1 MNGRDSRALNW
12 LQTGWGVLAIVL
24 LIIFIAYLIWRF
36 WPRPAVVESGPTRA
50 PSQAVAE
57 CDRQFSAS
65 TFRIDG
71 WTAHERFLAD
81 YPVPT
86 SKRPLYVYVMFKKSN
101 YSFGGPVQ
109 QTASIAN
116 VRINVARPSDLNH
129 QSNMNGM
136 GDCVLTEQ
144 KPNANSTD
152 ASGYSEERWSAYCDL
167 TQYQDEGQEQET
179 GLAKYRV
186 RVENASDESVDYCF
200 VASCDVRYPSGKPC
214 SAPAGTGS
222 PYSAPGYGGAPSA
235 GGGGYSAPS
244 YTAPPGYSSPTA
256 SAAPAPAP
264 VATTTG
270 Q

>member
-1 MNGRDSRALNW
+1 MNGRDTRALGWVPPMWW
-12 LQTGWGVLAIVL
+12 LWWIVILIAAIL
-24 LIIFIAYLIWRF
+24 LLVWLYYAMRK
-36 WPRPAVVESGPTRA
+36 PTVETVGATRA
-50 PSQAVAE
+50 PSQAIAE
-57 CDRQFSAS
+57 CDRQLSSS
-65 TFRIDG
+65 TFRVDG

-86 SKRPLYVYVMFKKSN
+86 SKRPLYVYIVFKKSN

-109 QTASIAN
+109 QTASVAN
-116 VRINVARPSDLNH
+116 VRVSVNRPSDLNH
-129 QSNMNGM
+129 QTNMSAM

-144 KPNANSTD
+144 KPGGSAD
-152 ASGYSEERWSAYCDL
+152 ASGYSEERWSTYCDL
-167 TQYQDEGQEQET
+167 TRYQDEGQEQET

-222 PYSAPGYGGAPSA
+222 PYGAPGYGAP
-235 GGGGYSAPS
+235 GGYSAPS
-244 YTAPPGYSSPTA
+244 SGPPGYSAPGYSAPTA
-256 SAAPAPAP
+256 SAPPAAAPA
-264 VATTTG
+264 TTSG

>member
-12 LQTGWGVLAIVL
+12 LQTGWGLLAIVL
-24 LIIFIAYLIWRF
+24 LIIIIGYIIWRY
-36 WPRPAVVESGPTRA
+36 WPVPGPDVSPGASRV

-109 QTASIAN
+109 QTASVAN
-116 VRINVARPSDLNH
+116 VRINVTRPSDVNH
-129 QSNMNGM
+129 QSNMSAM
-136 GDCVLTEQ
+136 GDCQLAQQ
-144 KPNANSTD
+144 KPNGSTD
-152 ASGYSEERWSAYCDL
+152 ASGYSEERWSMYCDL
-167 TQYQDEGQEQET
+167 TRYQDENQEQET

-214 SAPAGTGS
+214 SAPAGAGS
-222 PYSAPGYGGAPSA
+222 PYSAPSGYGAPSA
-235 GGGGYSAPS
+235 GGGGYSAPG

-256 SAAPAPAP
+256 SAAPPPAAPAT
-264 VATTTG
+264 ATG

>member
-1 MNGRDSRALNW
+1 MNGRDTRALGW
-12 LQTGWGVLAIVL
+12 LPPMWWLWWIVVLIAAIL
-24 LIIFIAYLIWRF
+24 LLVWLYYVMRK
-36 WPRPAVVESGPTRA
+36 PVVETSSTTRA

-57 CDRQFSAS
+57 CDRQFSSS

-86 SKRPLYVYVMFKKSN
+86 SKRPLYVYVVFKKSN

-109 QTASIAN
+109 QTASVAN
-116 VRINVARPSDLNH
+116 VRINVSRPSDLNH
-129 QSNMNGM
+129 QSNMSAM

-144 KPNANSTD
+144 KPTGSTTD
-152 ASGYSEERWSAYCDL
+152 ASGYSEERWSTYCDL
-167 TQYQDEGQEQET
+167 TQYQDENQEQET

-200 VASCDVRYPSGKPC
+200 VASCDVRFPSGKPC
-214 SAPAGTGS
+214 GAPAGAGS
-222 PYSAPGYGGAPSA
+222 PYSAPGYGAP
-235 GGGGYSAPS
+235 GYSAPS
-244 YTAPPGYSSPTA
+244 YSAPPGYSSPTA
-256 SAAPAPAP
+256 SAAPAAPA
-264 VATTTG
+264 AAAG

>member
-1 MNGRDSRALNW
+1 MNGRDSRAMALPPMWW
-12 LQTGWGVLAIVL
+12 LWWIVIVIAAIL
-24 LIIFIAYLIWRF
+24 LLVALYYWWRK
-36 WPRPAVVESGPTRA
+36 PVVETAGSTRA
-50 PSQAVAE
+50 PSQAIAE

-86 SKRPLYVYVMFKKSN
+86 SKRPLYVYVVFKKSN

-109 QTASIAN
+109 QTASVAN
-116 VRINVARPSDLNH
+116 VRINVTRPSDLNH
-129 QSNMNGM
+129 QSNMSAM
-136 GDCVLTEQ
+136 GDCQVAEQ
-144 KPNANSTD
+144 KSNGSTD
-152 ASGYSEERWSAYCDL
+152 ASGYSEERWSTYCDL
-167 TQYQDEGQEQET
+167 TKYQDESQEQET

-214 SAPAGTGS
+214 SAPAGAGS
-222 PYSAPGYGGAPSA
+222 PYSAPSGYGAPSA
-235 GGGGYSAPS
+235 GGGGYSAPG

-256 SAAPAPAP
+256 SAAPPPAAPAT
-264 VATTTG
+264 ATG